1 MRSVMCWKLMRIL
14 EDLYSPNIQA
24 WLNLYMQIMINPICN
39 IKKIGA
45 SESKKL
51 SNKFLLD
58 VEILVL
64 GKKYL
69 YSVFNKRT
77 KLAITEKANKL

>member
-1 MRSVMCWKLMRIL
+1 
-14 EDLYSPNIQA
+14 
-24 WLNLYMQIMINPICN
+24 MINPISN

-77 KLAITEKANKL
+77 KLAIT

>member
-1 MRSVMCWKLMRIL
+1 
-14 EDLYSPNIQA
+14 
-24 WLNLYMQIMINPICN
+24 MINTISN

-64 GKKYL
+64 SKKYL

>member
-1 MRSVMCWKLMRIL
+1 
-14 EDLYSPNIQA
+14 
-24 WLNLYMQIMINPICN
+24 MQIMINQFVIL
-39 IKKIGA
+39 
-45 SESKKL
+45 KKL
-51 SNKFLLD
+51 VLRKVKKNYLINFLLD

-77 KLAITEKANKL
+77 KLAITEKG

>member
-1 MRSVMCWKLMRIL
+1 
-14 EDLYSPNIQA
+14 
-24 WLNLYMQIMINPICN
+24 MQIMINPICN

-77 KLAITEKANKL
+77 KLAITEKAIKYQMKNSIRNIWIFIVFIN

>member
-1 MRSVMCWKLMRIL
+1 
-14 EDLYSPNIQA
+14 
-24 WLNLYMQIMINPICN
+24 MQIMINPICN

-69 YSVFNKRT
+69 YSVFNST
-77 KLAITEKANKL
+77 FPADIPE